1 MGLPIKLSAKLPKD
15 LPLNGL
21 DTIHEQLRTFGTARV
36 VMDVACYEVVDRL
49 GGDKQP
55 IMVIEHIEGLPRGAL
70 DKEGERL
77 IARARDTSRGRDV
90 TIHAMP
96 GYWDVV
102 GISDGT
108 DASAGRHRP
117 DRRAA
122 WSCEYSWHQRYRHL
136 LRRRRV
142 GGRSGA

>member
-77 IARARDTSRGRDV
+77 IARARKAREIAHGVLPGLETDTLNEVDD
-90 TIHAMP
+90 P
-96 GYWDVV
+96 GDP
-102 GISDGT
+102 SD
-108 DASAGRHRP
+108 
-117 DRRAA
+117 
-122 WSCEYSWHQRYRHL
+122 
-136 LRRRRV
+136 
-142 GGRSGA
+142 